1 MRVILINKRRLGVS
15 VIIIG
20 LMLTMFGMQKF
31 FGDRIN
37 YTSLMQ
43 NNINSLKEYVIMK
56 GEASYNLPDEW
67 NTNEKSFGGEEI
79 IYHNNFQSKDLK
91 IHGFV
96 EVWNLKEDI
105 TEFLKKSEEISKDEN
120 KILDYKLEVIKIN
133 NEEWYLVEY
142 SIKNNYGS
150 KYKCNEY
157 FKKSNGRLIR
167 FSFFVLEENFKENM
181 PTLFKTIIQTF
192 KHNLKQ

>member
-15 VIIIG
+15 IIIIG

-31 FGDRIN
+31 FRDRIN

-43 NNINSLKEYVIMK
+43 NNINSLKEYVIK
-56 GEASYNLPDEW
+56 NGEATYSLPDEW
-67 NTNEKSFGGEEI
+67 NTSEKSFGGEEI
-79 IYHNNFQSKDLK
+79 IYHNDFQSKDLK

-96 EVWNLKEDI
+96 EMWNLKEDI
-105 TEFLKKSEEISKDEN
+105 TKFLKKSEEVSKAGN
-120 KILDYKLEVIKIN
+120 KILDYKLETIKIN

-142 SIKNNYGS
+142 TVKNNYGS
-150 KYKCNEY
+150 KYKANEY
-157 FKKSNGRLIR
+157 FKKNKDKLIR

-192 KHNLKQ
+192 KYNLN